1 MGIPVRPLGQTGL
14 EFSLLGL
21 GTVKFGRNTDVK
33 YPHHFELPSDAAII
47 DLLQTAHALGINC
60 LDTAPAYGCSEE
72 RLGQLLP
79 AVDGQFHIISKVGE
93 YYDAANGSHY
103 DFSDHAIQTSL
114 EQSLHRLKRNQLD
127 VVLLHSD
134 GRDVEHIR
142 HGALQSLIRARDAGL
157 VKAIG
162 LSGKTVEGGRMA
174 LAEGADVLM
183 ITLNPQTQ
191 LERPLVTEAHA
202 QGAGILVKKALGSG
216 HITDDLP
223 RLLSALFADH
233 GVTSAI
239 IGTTNPTH
247 LRHNCAALPKD
258 QTP

>member
-1 MGIPVRPLGQTGL
+1 MGIPIRPLGQTGL

-33 YPHHFELPSDAAII
+33 YPHDFELPSDEAII
-47 DLLQTAHALGINC
+47 ELLQTAHALGINC
-60 LDTAPAYGCSEE
+60 LDTAPAYGRSEE

-79 AVDGQFHIISKVGE
+79 AVDGQFQIISKVGE
-93 YYDAANGSHY
+93 YYDAANGSRY
-103 DFSDHAIQTSL
+103 EFSDHAIQTSL
-114 EQSLHRLKRNQLD
+114 EQSLNALKRDQLD

-134 GRDVEHIR
+134 GQDVEHIR
-142 HGALQSLIRARDAGL
+142 NGALHSLIRAREAGL

-162 LSGKTVEGGRMA
+162 LSGKTVEGGRLA

-191 LERPLVTEAHA
+191 IERPLVAEAHA
-202 QGAGILVKKALGSG
+202 TGAGILVKKALGSG
-216 HITDDLP
+216 HMTEDVASILTT
-223 RLLSALFADH
+223 LFADQ
-233 GVTSAI
+233 GITSAI
-239 IGTTNPTH
+239 IGTTNPMH

-258 QTP
+258 QAP